1 MSFNLFSRPFSRATT
16 SRVLALC
23 TLPLALSTL
32 SHGVAA
38 EETPQV
44 EFKGSSAAFNQLV
57 DQSRKARVIAKQSV
71 WSEGPVCL
79 PDGSVMFSEIPRNR
93 LMSWSEE
100 GGLKVERSPSDFQ
113 NGHAVD
119 GEGRVIAASHGKRG
133 IERRNADGEWE
144 MLVDRYQGK
153 RFNSPNDVVVASDGA
168 IWFTDPD
175 YGLKSQDESY
185 PGGEQELAEHVYR
198 FDPASGDIA
207 QLTTKEVAKP
217 NGLAFSPDGKVLYV
231 ADSSEEH
238 HRIMAYDVRNHALT
252 HEREF
257 VSVSPGGPDG
267 IDVDTKGNVWSSSK
281 EGLHIYSPDAELLG
295 KVLIPSEPAT
305 SNVALCKGSNGEH
318 WAYTTSGMRVWQVPV
333 SVVSAD

>member
-1 MSFNLFSRPFSRATT
+1 MNFNVFSRPTA

-23 TLPLALSTL
+23 ALPLALVAL
-32 SHGVAA
+32 NHGAA
-38 EETPQV
+38 AKDAPQV
-44 EFKGSSAAFNQLV
+44 TFKGTSKAFDQLV
-57 DQSRKARVIAKQSV
+57 DQSRQARIIAEKSV

-93 LMSWSEE
+93 LVSWSEQ
-100 GGLKVERSPSDFQ
+100 GGLKVELSPSDFQ

-133 IERRNADGEWE
+133 IERRKSDGSWE

-185 PGGEQELAEHVYR
+185 PGGKQQLGEHVYR
-198 FDPASGDIA
+198 FDPASHDIK
-207 QLTTKEVAKP
+207 QFVLKGIAKP
-217 NGLAFSPDGKVLYV
+217 NGLAFSPDNKMLYV
-231 ADSSEEH
+231 VDSSEQN
-238 HRIMAYDVRNHALT
+238 HRIMAYDVRDNKLT
-252 HEREF
+252 NEREF
-257 VSVSPGGPDG
+257 VTVSPGVPDG
-267 IDVDTKGNVWSSSK
+267 IDVDTEGNVWSGSK
-281 EGLHIYSPDAELLG
+281 EGLHIYSPKAELLG
-295 KVLIPSEPAT
+295 KVLIPSESAT
-305 SNVALCKGSNGEH
+305 SNVALCKNASGDH
-318 WAYTTSGMRVWQVPV
+318 WAYATSGMRVWRVPV